1 MMTRAPASLT
11 FLLAACASGAGGG
24 RESNPWEEL
33 GHGQQSGPVFHLGG
47 TVRHVDL
54 EGGLFVIDAADGTRY
69 VPTNLPPA
77 YQLDGLALEAE
88 ARRRDDMASIAMV
101 APLVELVRIRKA
113 PAGAPSGAGWLVGT
127 SWRLEDFPGTAVLD
141 SVAPTLEFPSEGEVA
156 GNASCNRFTGPVTVA
171 GASITFGPLAVTRMA
186 CPGAVMSQESAYLE
200 ALAKAERFRV
210 EGPFLYIYRAGRD
223 EPLRFIRR

>member
-1 MMTRAPASLT
+1 MTRVLASLT
-11 FLLAACASGAGGG
+11 LCLAACASGGAG

-33 GHGQQSGPVFHLGG
+33 GRGDQSGPVFHLGG

-77 YQLDGLALEAE
+77 YQLDGLPLEAE

-101 APLVELVRIRKA
+101 APLVELVRVRKA
-113 PAGAPSGAGWLVGT
+113 PPGNPSGAAWLLGT
-127 SWRLEDFPGTAVLD
+127 IWRLENLAGTAVLD
-141 SVAPTLEFPSEGEVA
+141 SVSATLEFPSEGQTA
-156 GNASCNRFTGPVTVA
+156 GTASCNRFTGPVTMA
-171 GASITFGPLAVTRMA
+171 GTAITFGPQAVTRMA
-186 CPGAVMSQESAYLE
+186 CREAIMSQESAYLE
-200 ALAKAERFRV
+200 ALGKAERFRV
-210 EGPFLYIYRAGRD
+210 EGPILYIYSAGRE

>member
-1 MMTRAPASLT
+1 MTRIAASLT
-11 FLLAACASGAGGG
+11 LFLAACASGGGG

-33 GHGQQSGPVFHLGG
+33 GRGEQSGPVFHLGG
-47 TVRHVDL
+47 TVRHVEL

-69 VPTNLPPA
+69 VPTNLPTE
-77 YQLDGLALEAE
+77 YQIDGLALEAE

-113 PAGAPSGAGWLVGT
+113 PAGTPSGAAYLVGT
-127 SWRLEDFPGTAVLD
+127 IWRLENLAGAAVLD
-141 SVAPTLEFPSEGEVA
+141 SVAATLEFPAEGQAA

-171 GASITFGPLAVTRMA
+171 GDSVTFGPLAVTRMA
-186 CPGAVMSQESAYLE
+186 CPEAVMSQEGAYLD

-210 EGPFLYIYRAGRD
+210 EGPFLYIYSAGRE
-223 EPLRFIRR
+223 EPLRLFRR